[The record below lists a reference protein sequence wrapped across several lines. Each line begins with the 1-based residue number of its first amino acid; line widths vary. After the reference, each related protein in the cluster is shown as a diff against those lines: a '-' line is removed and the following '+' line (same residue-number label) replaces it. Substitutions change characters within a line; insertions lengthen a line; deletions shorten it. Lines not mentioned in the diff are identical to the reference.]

1 MAAMPDEGRRPSA
14 HDDISATEKSA
25 MFAGVALTV
34 SGPLSILQGASGIA
48 NNTVFSPPHYAYRF
62 DLTSW
67 GWIHLVVGVAL
78 CVAGI
83 GVLLHKAWGRG
94 AGIALAG
101 ISLVTQFMFVPYYP
115 VWSIIVMVFDLLI
128 LWTLARTA
136 HPGAGHA
143 H

>member
-1 MAAMPDEGRRPSA
+1 
-14 HDDISATEKSA
+14 

-34 SGPLSILQGASGIA
+34 SGPLSILQGVTGIA
-48 NNTVFSPPHYAYRF
+48 SDTMFSPPHYAYRF

-67 GWIHLVVGVAL
+67 GWIHLVIGVGL
-78 CVAGI
+78 FIAGI

-101 ISLVTQFMFVPYYP
+101 ISVVTQFMFVPYYP
-115 VWSIIVMVFDLLI
+115 VWSIIMMVFDLLI

-136 HPGAGHA
+136 HPGARSA